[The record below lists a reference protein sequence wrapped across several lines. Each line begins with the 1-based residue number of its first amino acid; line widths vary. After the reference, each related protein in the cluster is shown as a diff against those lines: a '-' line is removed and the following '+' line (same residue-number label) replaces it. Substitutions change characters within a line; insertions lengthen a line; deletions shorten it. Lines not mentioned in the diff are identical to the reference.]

1 MTHDDLTHRLITL
14 AENRYGKKLAVD
26 DDFFA
31 ALGIDS
37 MQALELLTEVEHAF
51 DVEIPDWELAG
62 VSTLG
67 GLAEVVKRRT
77 P

>member
-1 MTHDDLTHRLITL
+1 MTQHDLTHRLITL
-14 AENRYGKKLAVD
+14 AESKYGKKIAVD

-37 MQALELLTEVEHAF
+37 MQALELLSEIERTF

-62 VSTLG
+62 VSTIA
-67 GLAEVVKRRT
+67 GLAEVVKRRAA
-77 P
+77 

>member
-1 MTHDDLTHRLITL
+1 MTQHDLTHRLITL
-14 AENRYGKKLAVD
+14 AESKYGKKIAVD

-37 MQALELLTEVEHAF
+37 MQALELLSEIERTF

-62 VSTLG
+62 VSTIA
-67 GLAEVVKRRT
+67 GLAEVVKRRVS
-77 P
+77 

>member
-1 MTHDDLTHRLITL
+1 MTHQDLAHRLVTL
-14 AENRYGKKLAVD
+14 AENKYGKKIAVD

-37 MQALELLTEVEHAF
+37 MQALELLSEIERTF

-62 VSTLG
+62 VNTIA
-67 GLAEVVKRRT
+67 GLAEVVKRRVS
-77 P
+77 

>member
-1 MTHDDLTHRLITL
+1 MTQQDLTHRLVTL
-14 AENRYGKKLAVD
+14 AESKYGKKIAVD

-37 MQALELLTEVEHAF
+37 MQALELLSEIERTF

-62 VSTLG
+62 VSTIA
-67 GLAEVVKRRT
+67 GLAEVVKRRVS
-77 P
+77 